1 MNVNRGLKAV
11 CSDKEK
17 FPEHQKYINMLMG
30 IILSPT
36 TLCHTLA
43 AEEWEQLFALM
54 DILYGDALKKWL
66 AKHDY
71 LSEEEIAL
79 SYFCYIGIKHR
90 NQAIFFGISSKS
102 LSKRKLRLKNKML
115 IPQGMSFRDA
125 VET

>member
-1 MNVNRGLKAV
+1 MKAI
-11 CSDKEK
+11 CSEKEE
-17 FPEHQKYINMLMG
+17 FPEYQRYINMLMG

-102 LSKRKLRLKNKML
+102 LSKRKLRLRNKIL
-115 IPQGMSFRDA
+115 IPQGISFKDA
-125 VET
+125 VKT